1 MQFRKLGRTDLLVSE
16 IGLGTYKNLDVK
28 SSEGQLHCDALV
40 EKAVNCGVN
49 FFDTAPMYGRSEE
62 VLGNALYLIDKKCIY
77 ASKVLES
84 NPRDAKESI
93 ERTLKRLQVDT
104 IDLMQIHNMSSWR
117 QVAPVLEEFRKE
129 GKVRFL
135 GVTDYRISNYSE
147 VLTALKTGVFDTVQI
162 PYYLGEKTCKEMLFP
177 IVRDLNLGVI
187 VMTPISPI
195 YARGTLI
202 KKLCNKDLSFLKEY
216 GVTTPG
222 QALLKY
228 LLSDSNISTII
239 PATSKIERIVENTN
253 CSNEKKLDKD
263 SIERLEFLLEES

>member
-16 IGLGTYKNLDVK
+16 IGLGTYKNLDVN
-28 SSEGQLHCDALV
+28 SSEGQLHCNALV

-62 VLGNALYLIDKKCIY
+62 VLGNALYHIDNKCII

-84 NPRDAKESI
+84 NPRDARKSI
-93 ERTLKRLQVDT
+93 ERTFNKLQIDS

-117 QVAPVLEEFRKE
+117 QVTQVLKEFKEE

-135 GVTDYRISNYSE
+135 GITDYRISNYSE
-147 VLTALKTGVFDTVQI
+147 VLAALKTGIFDTVQI

-195 YARGTLI
+195 FARGSLI
-202 KKLCNKDLSFLKEY
+202 EKLSNQDLSFMKKF
-216 GVTTPG
+216 GVISPG
-222 QALLKY
+222 QVLLKY
-228 LLSDSNISTII
+228 LLSDTNISTII
-239 PATSKIERIVENTN
+239 PATTKIERIIENTN
-253 CSNEKKLDKD
+253 CSNKKELDED
-263 SIERLEFLLEES
+263 SIERLESLLEK